1 MTDQNNRGFR
11 KFMLD
16 PKNSVMTYIADNIP
30 PEHLSQQH
38 QQGSS
43 GRLQHGPTNGQ
54 QQQQQDPS
62 RPQQNQPLSQPP
74 QNQSHQD
81 GFMRP
86 PLPTRPSQSNSPSSS
101 PRPGYAQ
108 PVRSSQ
114 MSLNTPYVASKVSQ
128 ANQGLNGYAGAQ
140 SQGPGSQSMSN
151 SSLAQE
157 SVSQQGPQSQYSS
170 VQNGGPSAA
179 VVGQGPPQPGARR
192 RNSPQSAPR
201 LYHRMMLEF
210 EITKKTF
217 FLAKSQHNTHEMAST
232 AYELES
238 SSRRIWGLRYEH
250 SWEFEGY
257 SEAGHQAVF
266 SKWQAE
272 YEMWADTVLDIQDGQ
287 ILADVANPSKYG
299 HTSMHRD
306 AEDWDS
312 RSRHDRAGFQEL
324 NGEIQ
329 HPSPSMR
336 LGEMLPHMPQQ
347 MAPNQQVLPQQQM
360 PLQQQMSIPQ
370 QMPPQQQ
377 FPPPQQMPQLQ
388 TLSMDQSKPPSQSMQ
403 SSQRSWPVPPE
414 SFPQNGPP
422 PTFSDQNMP
431 PQQRQQSPQPPQM
444 PIIQSP
450 PPNMQNGQSMQPDQL
465 NASPNIQNAPIGLAP
480 NVPDPNMQQP
490 QNTRPGQPPNTQQ
503 AQTRPPQ
510 QYTQQNQG
518 MPSDPAPKGPRQQIL
533 GLGQQGP
540 PRNGM
545 SPGQSAPQSQNMG
558 PRQNPSSRP
567 GSQVPSSLQAGG
579 QMLGGGRS

>member
-1 MTDQNNRGFR
+1 MDAISSSAFLIASVPRAFCDRTNTSSFSYSVLPSHRKQFIMTDQNNRGFR

-217 FLAKSQHNTHEMAST
+217 FLAKSRKSQFHYPIWCHSLTSIQSTIPMKWPRQPTSLNPARGGYGGCDTSIPGNLKATPKRAIKPCSQNGKRNTRCGRTLSLTSRTARSLLMLRTLPSMDTHQCIEMQKT
-232 AYELES
+232 
-238 SSRRIWGLRYEH
+238 G
-250 SWEFEGY
+250 
-257 SEAGHQAVF
+257 
-266 SKWQAE
+266 
-272 YEMWADTVLDIQDGQ
+272 T
-287 ILADVANPSKYG
+287 
-299 HTSMHRD
+299 
-306 AEDWDS
+306 
-312 RSRHDRAGFQEL
+312 HDRGTIGRGF
-324 NGEIQ
+324 
-329 HPSPSMR
+329 
-336 LGEMLPHMPQQ
+336 
-347 MAPNQQVLPQQQM
+347 
-360 PLQQQMSIPQ
+360 
-370 QMPPQQQ
+370 
-377 FPPPQQMPQLQ
+377 
-388 TLSMDQSKPPSQSMQ
+388 
-403 SSQRSWPVPPE
+403 RS
-414 SFPQNGPP
+414 
-422 PTFSDQNMP
+422 
-431 PQQRQQSPQPPQM
+431 
-444 PIIQSP
+444 
-450 PPNMQNGQSMQPDQL
+450 
-465 NASPNIQNAPIGLAP
+465 
-480 NVPDPNMQQP
+480 
-490 QNTRPGQPPNTQQ
+490 
-503 AQTRPPQ
+503 
-510 QYTQQNQG
+510 
-518 MPSDPAPKGPRQQIL
+518 
-533 GLGQQGP
+533 
-540 PRNGM
+540 
-545 SPGQSAPQSQNMG
+545 
-558 PRQNPSSRP
+558 
-567 GSQVPSSLQAGG
+567 
-579 QMLGGGRS
+579 